1 MYIKVKHMGNN
12 IQSYDINKEIVEIVS
27 KVTRIDK
34 HSILKENLI
43 REELG
48 IDSLMSIEIIAN
60 VEKQLNIA
68 IDESKMSNINTVGDF
83 IKFVELIMDS
93 K

>member
-1 MYIKVKHMGNN
+1 MGNN

>member
-1 MYIKVKHMGNN
+1 MVNN
-12 IQSYDINKEIVEIVS
+12 IKAFDVNKEIIEIVS
-27 KVTRIDK
+27 KVTRIDN
-34 HSILKENLI
+34 HSIRKENLI

-60 VEKQLNIA
+60 VEKKLNIS